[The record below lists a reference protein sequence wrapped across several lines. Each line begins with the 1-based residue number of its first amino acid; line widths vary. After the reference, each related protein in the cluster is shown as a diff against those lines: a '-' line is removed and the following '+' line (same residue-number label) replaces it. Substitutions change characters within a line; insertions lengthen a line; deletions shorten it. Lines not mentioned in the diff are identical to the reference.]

1 MKYLS
6 DHVSIIPL
14 SIFQGTVAV
23 TSEKVRVDRG
33 GGGDFSILCQA
44 ALYTTAAPGL
54 AGTTAANQSATKVN
68 NAIEFAV
75 YESTAASHAGSAISG
90 ATLSLG
96 AATAYTVRGG
106 VISVI
111 EITSGLTTAETLTI
125 NSRNYHSDT
134 TGHGRDGTVVA
145 TEVAAILNG
154 RGTNAALLHYEAIA
168 NDLAS
173 GLVSLR
179 PSDDL
184 ATGLTMSATAA
195 GLYRTLP
202 GIVQGCIN
210 IQMSKLSTNTPKYIG
225 VITAETTGV
234 CAKAVSLCRF
244 PTGGGAFPGAVVN
257 LTT

>member
-6 DHVSIIPL
+6 DYLSIIPL
-14 SIFQGTVAV
+14 SIFQDTVAV

-44 ALYTTAAPGL
+44 EMHTTAAPTL
-54 AGTTAANQSATKVN
+54 AGTTAADQSATKAANVVS
-68 NAIEFAV
+68 FAV
-75 YESTAASHAGSAISG
+75 YESTAASHAGSAITN
-90 ATLSLG
+90 ATMSLG
-96 AATAYTVRGG
+96 PSTAYVVRGG
-106 VISVI
+106 VISVL
-111 EITSGLTTAETLTI
+111 EVTSSLTTVMTMTI
-125 NSRNYHSDT
+125 NGKDYVSNT
-134 TGHGRDGTVVA
+134 TGPGRDGTSVA

-154 RGTNAALLHYEAIA
+154 RSTWERIPHYEAIA
-168 NDLAS
+168 NDLSS

-179 PSDDL
+179 PDDDL
-184 ATGLTMSATAA
+184 ATGLTMSASAA
-195 GLYRTLP
+195 AAVRMLP

-225 VITAETTGV
+225 VSILETTGV
-234 CAKAVSLCRF
+234 VAKAVSLCRF